1 MPSAEIFRG
10 PIKDMQPYS
19 PPLEGRSKGFLLLDF
34 NERTIPPHPLVTQ
47 SIREYVDSGKFQVY
61 PEYGQVNDVVAD
73 YAKVDKDQAYIT
85 NGSDQA
91 IDIIVRGILSKG
103 DKVILPAPTFAML
116 EQSARV
122 EGADIISPR
131 YTGGDLKFPYKE
143 VMERIREDVKLV
155 IVCNP
160 NNPTGTVVDKE
171 KSEAMI
177 AKAKSL
183 NVPVLYDE
191 AYHEFSP
198 ENTVVNLVGKYDNLF
213 VTRSLSKIMGVSSL
227 RAGYVISQKQN
238 IEELKKIR
246 GPYDVNMVAVAAIM
260 ALRHPEVVEN
270 MQGYVKEVMEVLKP
284 MLEDFY
290 RKNNIEFFPSGA
302 GFHLI
307 KADGL
312 YDFLRSSESP
322 YPILVRPRSDP
333 KGTVRVSIGTRD
345 DTAKYMLAFTEYLKK
360 RTA

>member
-1 MPSAEIFRG
+1 MFKEQIEN
-10 PIKDMQPYS
+10 MHPYS

-34 NERTIPPHPLVTQ
+34 NERTIPPHTLVTQ
-47 SIREYVDSGKFQVY
+47 SIKEYVDSGKFQVY
-61 PEYGQVNDVVAD
+61 PEYGPVHDVVSN
-73 YAKVDKDQAYIT
+73 YAHVDKDQVYIT

-91 IDIIVRGILSKG
+91 IDIIVRGIVREG
-103 DKVILPAPTFAML
+103 DKIILPVPTFAML
-116 EQSARV
+116 EQSAKV

-131 YTGGDLKFPYKE
+131 YSGENLDFPLEE
-143 VMERIREDVKLV
+143 VLNGINKDIKLI

-171 KSEAMI
+171 KSESVI
-177 AKAKSL
+177 KKAKSL

-198 ENTVVNLVGKYDNLF
+198 ENTVADLVDKYDNLF
-213 VTRSLSKIMGVSSL
+213 VTRSFSKIMGISSL

-260 ALRHPEVVEN
+260 ALSHPEVVED
-270 MQGYVKEVMEVLKP
+270 MQDYVKEVMVVLKP
-284 MLEDFY
+284 ILEDFY
-290 RKNNIEFFPSGA
+290 RKNSIGFFPSGA

-307 KADGL
+307 KAEGL
-312 YDFLRSSESP
+312 YDFLKSSESP

-345 DTAKYMLAFTEYLKK
+345 DTAKYILAFTEYLKK
-360 RTA
+360 RTQ

>member
-1 MPSAEIFRG
+1 MERDIFRG

-34 NERTIPPHPLVTQ
+34 NERTIPPHPLVLQ

-61 PEYGQVNDVVAD
+61 PEYGQVHDVVAN
-73 YAKVDKDQAYIT
+73 YAHVDKDQVYIT

-91 IDIIVRGILSKG
+91 IDIIVRGFVEKG
-103 DKVILPAPTFAML
+103 DKVILPVPTFAML
-116 EQSARV
+116 EQSAKV

-131 YTGGDLKFPYKE
+131 YTGEDLKFPYEE
-143 VMERIREDVKLV
+143 VMERIKEDVKLI

-160 NNPTGTVVDKE
+160 NNPTGTVVEKE
-171 KSEAMI
+171 QSEAI
-177 AKAKSL
+177 IKKAESL

-198 ENTVVNLVGKYDNLF
+198 ENTVADLVDKYNNLF
-213 VTRSLSKIMGVSSL
+213 VTRSFSKIMGISSL
-227 RAGYVISQKQN
+227 RAGYVISQRQN

-260 ALRHPEVVEN
+260 ALKHQEVVEN

-284 MLEDFY
+284 TLEDFY
-290 RKNNIEFFPSGA
+290 RKNNIQFFPSGA

-307 KADGL
+307 KAEGL
-312 YDFLRSSESP
+312 YEFLKSDESP
-322 YPILVRPRSDP
+322 FKILVRPRSDP
-333 KGTVRVSIGTRD
+333 KGTVRVSIGTRE
-345 DTAKYMLAFTEYLKK
+345 DTAKYIMAFTEYLKK

>member
-1 MPSAEIFRG
+1 MFRR
-10 PIKDMQPYS
+10 PVKDMQPYS

-34 NERTIPPHPLVTQ
+34 NERTIPPHPLVTR
-47 SIREYVDSGKFQVY
+47 SIREYIESGKFQVY
-61 PEYGQVNDVVAD
+61 PEYGQVNDVVAN
-73 YAKVDKDQAYIT
+73 YAKVGYDKTYIT

-91 IDIIVRGILSKG
+91 IDIIVRGIVREG
-103 DKVILPAPTFAML
+103 DKVILPVPTFAML
-116 EQSARV
+116 EQSAKV
-122 EGADIISPR
+122 EGAEIISPR
-131 YTGGDLKFPYKE
+131 YTGEDLKFPYE
-143 VMERIREDVKLV
+143 AVMDRIQEDVKLV

-171 KSEAMI
+171 KSESI
-177 AKAKSL
+177 IKKANSL

-198 ENTVVNLVGKYDNLF
+198 ENTVADLVSEYDNLF
-213 VTRSLSKIMGVSSL
+213 VTRSLSKIMGISSL
-227 RAGYVISQKQN
+227 RAGYVISQNQN

-246 GPYDVNMVAVAAIM
+246 GPYDINMVAVAAIM
-260 ALRHPEVVEN
+260 ALRHPEVVED
-270 MQGYVKEVMEVLKP
+270 MQSYTKEVMGVLKP

-290 RKNNIEFFPSGA
+290 RANNIEFFPSGA

-307 KADGL
+307 KAEGL
-312 YDFLRSSESP
+312 YDFLKSSDSP

>member
-1 MPSAEIFRG
+1 MFKEQIERMDQY
-10 PIKDMQPYS
+10 K

-47 SIREYVDSGKFQVY
+47 SIKEYVDSGKFQIY
-61 PEYGQVNDVVAD
+61 PEYGQVGDVLAN
-73 YAKVDKDQAYIT
+73 YASVGGKDQVCIT
-85 NGSDQA
+85 NGSDQG
-91 IDIIVRGILSKG
+91 IDIIVRGIVKPG
-103 DKVILPAPTFAML
+103 DKVILPVPTFAML
-116 EQSARV
+116 EQSAKV

-131 YTGGDLKFPYKE
+131 YTGEDLKFPYEE
-143 VMERIREDVKLV
+143 VMDRIQEDVKLV

-171 KSEAMI
+171 KSESI
-177 AKAKSL
+177 IEKAKSF
-183 NVPVLYDE
+183 NVPVLFDE

-198 ENTVVNLVGKYDNLF
+198 ENTVADLVNEYDNLF

-246 GPYDVNMVAVAAIM
+246 GPYDVNMVAVAAMM
-260 ALRHPEVVEN
+260 ALRHPEVVKN
-270 MQGYVKEVMEVLKP
+270 MQDYVKEVMEVLKP

-307 KADGL
+307 KAEGL

-360 RTA
+360 RKQ